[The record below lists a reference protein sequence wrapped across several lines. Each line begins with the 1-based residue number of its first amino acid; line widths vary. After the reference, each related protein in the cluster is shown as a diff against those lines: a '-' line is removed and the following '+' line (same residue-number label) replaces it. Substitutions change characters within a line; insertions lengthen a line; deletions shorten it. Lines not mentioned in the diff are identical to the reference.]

1 MCSFVTVFGYQTKYI
16 VYWFWISNK
25 TKFLLEF
32 ELVLEIKLNR
42 FWILDYW
49 TLTNSNWYWIPD
61 KTNL

>member
-1 MCSFVTVFGYQTKYI
+1 VTVFGYQTKYI

-49 TLTNSNWYWIPD
+49 TFD
-61 KTNL
+61 KLELVLDTRQN